1 MNVTR
6 EDEHMARGKAKKAFG
21 STVREL
27 RQEMQLSLRKFAEQ
41 VGMSPTYLSKVER
54 EEFQPP
60 GEKKIKA
67 IAQALGQDPDEL
79 LALAGR
85 VSSDLPGIIQEHPRE
100 MATFLR
106 TISGR
111 SAEEIKRLT
120 KKAKTK

>member
-1 MNVTR
+1 
-6 EDEHMARGKAKKAFG
+6 MARGKAKKAFG